1 MSKIRVETY
10 FKNEIMNYEEQDKKA
25 GRDVEDVDY
34 VDVEFLMNLM
44 NTQCENCNEPLVIDF
59 EDGRISSNV
68 TCQRVNNEQSHFKDN
83 CIGLCVQCKYMSNK
97 QKIISDIDFDRSG
110 YGSRATSLKDAREK
124 DKTITMKD
132 VEYFFRKNVE
142 IKRKH
147 RVRTVL

>member
-1 MSKIRVETY
+1 
-10 FKNEIMNYEEQDKKA
+10 
-25 GRDVEDVDY
+25 
-34 VDVEFLMNLM
+34 MNLM

-97 QKIISDIDFDRSG
+97 QKIIGDIHFDRSG
-110 YGSRATSLKDAREK
+110 YGSKATILKDAREK

-132 VEYFFRKNVE
+132 VECFFRKNVE
-142 IKRKH
+142 IKRKQ
-147 RVRTVL
+147 RGQVRTVL